1 MKKQGRQTRLMI
13 ADPQPVYVS
22 GLVNGLNGSGMFE
35 IVVEANGIDTARQA
49 IDNRKVD
56 MMIVDPYFYPGARLE
71 EGLELIRYARAKQPS
86 CKIVV
91 LTVPLAGY
99 DVVKVNMAGA
109 SALLLKDY
117 DIDQIEEALVMIE
130 NGGCP
135 PLPPSLEAELW
146 DAARQS
152 DQEGLPYELTL
163 KEWRVL
169 ELLTEGLK
177 DEEIAEKLMYS
188 PRSVRRYNCSIYTKL
203 GVKGRIGAVT
213 KAYRDN
219 FFNNRSR

>member
-1 MKKQGRQTRLMI
+1 MRLMI

-22 GLVNGLNGSGMFE
+22 GLVSGLNGTQKFD
-35 IVVEANGIDTARQA
+35 IVVEAYDIDAARLA
-49 IDNRKVD
+49 IESSKID
-56 MMIVDPYFYPGARLE
+56 MMIVDPYFYPGERLE
-71 EGLELIRYARAKQPS
+71 EGLELIRYARNRQPS
-86 CKIVV
+86 CKVVV
-91 LTVPLAGY
+91 LTFPLAGY
-99 DVVKVNMAGA
+99 DVVKVNLAGA
-109 SALLLKDY
+109 SALLLKDS
-117 DIDQIEEALVMIE
+117 DIGQIEEALVMIE

-146 DAARQS
+146 DASRKP

-188 PRSVRRYNCSIYTKL
+188 PRSVRRYNSSIYSKL
-203 GVKGRIGAVT
+203 GVNGRIGAVT
-213 KAYRDN
+213 KAYQEN
-219 FFNNRSR
+219 FFNNRTK